1 MKLTT
6 TLKLII
12 QLRLT
17 FLGDSS
23 RAISYNQILTIFL
36 RIVNLVYT
44 YKNDEKLWDIVV
56 ETKKIFFED
65 LIKSRKVKYACDMN
79 SGLINKQHQ
88 KNLTLELLK
97 TLGISH

>member
-1 MKLTT
+1 M
-6 TLKLII
+6 
-12 QLRLT
+12 RLT

-79 SGLINKQHQ
+79 SGLIHKQHQ

-97 TLGISH
+97 TLGISQ